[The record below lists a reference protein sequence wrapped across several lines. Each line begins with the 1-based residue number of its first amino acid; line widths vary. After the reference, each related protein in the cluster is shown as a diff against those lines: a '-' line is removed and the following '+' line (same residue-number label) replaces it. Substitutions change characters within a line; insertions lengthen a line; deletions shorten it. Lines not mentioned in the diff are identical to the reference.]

1 MDATANRLVSPH
13 MQASHTYLS
22 LGVYFDRED
31 VVLEDVGRFLR
42 ELAREKHDGPEHFLK
57 MQNQD
62 GGYALSQ
69 DDTIGN
75 TKVVEKN
82 VDPALLDLRALGP
95 ARADPQLRLPGGH
108 ALAEQVKFIEEMGG
122 HWTNLPGWRPPGGAG
137 RVVLP
142 KLTCKHDEEPP

>member
-62 GGYALSQ
+62 GGCALSQ
-69 DDTIGN
+69 DVQ
-75 TKVVEKN
+75 K
-82 VDPALLDLRALGP
+82 LFLR
-95 ARADPQLRLPGGH
+95 
-108 ALAEQVKFIEEMGG
+108 
-122 HWTNLPGWRPPGGAG
+122 
-137 RVVLP
+137 
-142 KLTCKHDEEPP
+142 

>member
-1 MDATANRLVSPH
+1 MDAAANRLVSPH
-13 MQASHTYLS
+13 MQASQTYLS

-31 VVLEDVGRFLR
+31 VVLEDDV
-42 ELAREKHDGPEHFLK
+42 
-57 MQNQD
+57 
-62 GGYALSQ
+62 
-69 DDTIGN
+69 IGN
-75 TKVVEKN
+75 TKIVEKN

-95 ARADPQLRLPGGH
+95 ARADPQLRLSGGH

-142 KLTCKHDEEPP
+142 KLTCKHDEELPEPSGL